1 MASYFVQNLSNR
13 LPEGDYPGI
22 HINASTEA
30 SAFVQFRSLT
40 NAQPGDRLRATIDGP
55 NYIFFS
61 DVVAGA
67 PVTQPA
73 VKPPL
78 PPVGS

>member
-1 MASYFVQNLSNR
+1 MEYFVQNLSNR
-13 LPEGDYPGI
+13 TPEGDYPGLRI
-22 HINASTEA
+22 QAANEA
-30 SAFVQFRSLT
+30 SAFNQFRNLT
-40 NAQPGDRLRATIDGP
+40 NAQPGDRLRAVLDGP

-61 DVVAGA
+61 DVVAGV

-73 VKPPL
+73 PKPPL